1 MPAVNWT
8 QPIVVHAVLDN
19 LRDALPVNVAAVA
32 IFKRLMTVSA
42 LV

>member
-1 MPAVNWT
+1 MSAKNRT
-8 QPIVVHAVLDN
+8 QPVIVHAVLNN

-32 IFKRLMTVSA
+32 IFKRLMRVSA

>member
-1 MPAVNWT
+1 MSAKNRT
-8 QPIVVHAVLDN
+8 QPVIVHAVLNN
-19 LRDALPVNVAAVA
+19 LRDALPGKVAAVA